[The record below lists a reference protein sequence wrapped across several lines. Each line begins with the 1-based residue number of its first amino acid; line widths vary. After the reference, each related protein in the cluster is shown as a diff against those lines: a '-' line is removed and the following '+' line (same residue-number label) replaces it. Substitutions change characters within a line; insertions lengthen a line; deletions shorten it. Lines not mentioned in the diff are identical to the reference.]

1 MRRLYFSVFL
11 AMLILAGCKE
21 TYVKVNE
28 GTFTLDEKPYY
39 FMGTNFWYGLN
50 LGSKGPGG
58 DRVRLI
64 RELDKLQA
72 LGVTNLRIMGGSEGP
87 DDEPFRMLPSL
98 QPAPGVYNEE
108 VLDGLDFLL
117 YEMGKRNMYAV
128 VCLNNFWNW
137 SGGFGQYVVWSG
149 QADSIPYPPPA
160 PNGDWGVYQNFAANF
175 YSNSGAVELFNN
187 HINFIVNRTNGY
199 TSKTY
204 KDDPVIMAWELAN
217 EPRGANNIEAY
228 RQWMDSTASYI
239 KSLDPNHLVTTGSE
253 GNTSNIY
260 AGTNLALD
268 HASPAI
274 DYTTMHIWVQ
284 NWGVYDP
291 NKADSTLDLSIAY
304 AKNYMAEHAAMAKTL
319 GKPIVLEEFGISRDL
334 NNHDPVAP
342 VTARDV
348 YYKAVFDEIY
358 QLANQDSSVVA
369 GVNFWAWGGEGRPA
383 ENEGLWY
390 AGDDF
395 IGDPPHEFQ
404 GWYSVYDQDAS
415 THTIISDYA
424 KKMNSIINK

>member
-1 MRRLYFSVFL
+1 MRKLYFTAFL
-11 AMLILAGCKE
+11 AILTLAGCKE
-21 TYVKVNE
+21 TFVKVNE
-28 GTFTLDEKPYY
+28 GTFTVGEKPYY

-58 DRVRLI
+58 DRDRLV
-64 RELDKLQA
+64 RELDRLQA
-72 LGVTNLRIMGGSEGP
+72 LGITNLRIMGGSEGP

-98 QPAPGVYNEE
+98 QPSPGVYNEE

-117 YEMGKRNMYAV
+117 DEMGKRHMYAV

-149 QADSIPYPPPA
+149 EADTIPYPPPA
-160 PNGDWGVYQNFAANF
+160 ANGDWNVYQSFAASF
-175 YSNSGAVELFNN
+175 YTNDKAVELFNN
-187 HINFIVNRTNGY
+187 HISFIVNRKNTYSG
-199 TSKTY
+199 KAY

-217 EPRGANNIEAY
+217 EPRGVNNIEAY

-239 KSLDPNHLVTTGSE
+239 KSLDINHLVTTGSE
-253 GNTSNIY
+253 GNTSNVY

-268 HASPAI
+268 HTSPAI

-291 NKADSTLDLSIAY
+291 QKADSTLAVSIAY

-334 NNHDPVAP
+334 NNHDPTAP
-342 VTARDV
+342 VSVRDV

-358 QLANQDSSVVA
+358 RLADQDSSVVA
-369 GVNFWAWGGEGRPA
+369 GVNFWAWGGEGRPTA
-383 ENEGLWY
+383 NEGLWHV
-390 AGDDF
+390 GDDF

-404 GWYSVYDQDAS
+404 GWYSVYDHDAS
-415 THTIISDYA
+415 TQTIISDYA
-424 KKMNSIINK
+424 KKMSSIIKK

>member
-1 MRRLYFSVFL
+1 MRKLYFTAFL
-11 AMLILAGCKE
+11 AILILAGCKE

-58 DRVRLI
+58 DRARLI
-64 RELDKLQA
+64 RELDRLQA
-72 LGVTNLRIMGGSEGP
+72 MGVTNLRIMGGSEGP

-117 YEMGKRNMYAV
+117 VEMGKRNMYAV

-137 SGGFGQYVVWSG
+137 SGGFGQYIVWSG
-149 QADSIPYPPPA
+149 KADTIPYPPPA
-160 PNGDWGVYQNFAANF
+160 PNGDWNVYQSFAASF
-175 YSNSGAVELFNN
+175 YTNDKAVELFNN
-187 HINFIVNRTNGY
+187 HISFIVNRKNTYSG
-199 TSKTY
+199 KAY
-204 KDDPVIMAWELAN
+204 KDDPAIMAWELAN
-217 EPRGANNIEAY
+217 EPRGIDNMEAY
-228 RQWMDSTASYI
+228 RQWIDSTSGYI
-239 KSLDPNHLVTTGSE
+239 KSLDANHLVTTGSE
-253 GNTSNIY
+253 GNTSNVY

-268 HASPAI
+268 HTSPAI

-291 NKADSTLDLSIAY
+291 QKADSTLDLSIAY

-334 NNHDPVAP
+334 NNHDPAAP
-342 VTARDV
+342 VTARDL

-358 QLANQDSSVVA
+358 QLANKDSSVVA
-369 GVNFWAWGGEGRPA
+369 GVNFWAWGGEGRPT
-383 ENEGLWY
+383 ENEGLWH

-404 GWYSVYDQDAS
+404 GWYSVYDHDAS
-415 THTIISDYA
+415 TQSIISDYA
-424 KKMNSIINK
+424 KKMTSIIKK